1 MIATMFSY
9 SQHSKCAD
17 LLNSYDIVFYVRI
30 PSVGGIKNE
39 HSQIMVNVEAQKDI
53 PGSYDILTRA
63 IFYVCHL
70 VSSQKERDFANIMRS
85 R

>member
-1 MIATMFSY
+1 MEGGKEVLAGKILIYMEMY
-9 SQHSKCAD
+9 GVMMNN
-17 LLNSYDIVFYVRI
+17 LL
-30 PSVGGIKNE
+30 
-39 HSQIMVNVEAQKDI
+39 
-53 PGSYDILTRA
+53 LTRA